1 MAKFNVE
8 MFGLSKE
15 ITELRNVEIELNE
28 GASLRDLVAALRRK
42 IPALEGKVIRIGQDR
57 LTEQYVFN
65 IDGRFY
71 FDSDKVQ
78 LSEGSSIRL
87 VLLSTGG

>member
-1 MAKFNVE
+1 MAKYNVE
-8 MFGLSKE
+8 MFGLSKD
-15 ITELRNVEIELNE
+15 ITELRNVEIELGE
-28 GASLRDLVAALRRK
+28 GATLRDLVAALRRK
-42 IPALEGKVIRIGQDR
+42 IPTLEGKVIRVGQDR

-78 LSEGSSIRL
+78 LREGASIRL